1 MEKDSYVT
9 GRDLTEAEVF
19 ARKVDEAGQMAEAK
33 VPYRNEGGGGSPIS
47 GHSVDQCSTRGCD
60 TTPTVGTADQEVRYL
75 IQKLV
80 NLKETRIEL
89 AQQEAIEAH
98 YFRALF
104 DALPTKM
111 SHDAAMGLKL
121 LVRSYGNSPLR
132 Y

>member
-1 MEKDSYVT
+1 MEKDSYAT
-9 GRDLTEAEVF
+9 GRDMTEAEVF
-19 ARKVDEAGQMAEAK
+19 STKVEEARRMAEMNATK
-33 VPYRNEGGGGSPIS
+33 K
-47 GHSVDQCSTRGCD
+47 HSVDQCSTRVCD
-60 TTPTVGTADQEVRYL
+60 APNTVGTADQEVRYL
-75 IQKLV
+75 IQKLI

-89 AQQEAIEAH
+89 AQQEAVEAH